1 MLGEPRSAERVRQA
15 VLVCLALRQRDAR
28 SRHTDQGSPIS
39 HRANRASSRTPT
51 VRWTF
56 IRPDGAR
63 GENELD
69 QDFAQQ
75 GLFTCFRLYG
85 SYFDKTWMLADIEE
99 VK

>member
-1 MLGEPRSAERVRQA
+1 VTRGPVIPIKVVRSLIVQTGPRHERRRFGGR
-15 VLVCLALRQRDAR
+15 L
-28 SRHTDQGSPIS
+28 
-39 HRANRASSRTPT
+39 
-51 VRWTF
+51 F
-56 IRPDGAR
+56 RPDGAR